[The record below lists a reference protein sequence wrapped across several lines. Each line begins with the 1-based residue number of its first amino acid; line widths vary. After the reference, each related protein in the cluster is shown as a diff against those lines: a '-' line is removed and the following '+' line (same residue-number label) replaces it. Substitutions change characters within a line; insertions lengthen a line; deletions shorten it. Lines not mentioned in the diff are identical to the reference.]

1 MHANNTTFMTPASR
15 DKPTPC
21 SAERY
26 TTQQTPEICTTHGLE
41 RAYYLL
47 SESCTNIVRSPVGL
61 YFPRVYVLVD
71 PNGTI
76 VDIVVLLFTLFE
88 HLEDEIPADGLIVRV
103 AKVLIHSL
111 LEGLDAFSNFF
122 SIVRM
127 DKLLED

>member
-1 MHANNTTFMTPASR
+1 M
-15 DKPTPC
+15 
-21 SAERY
+21 
-26 TTQQTPEICTTHGLE
+26 
-41 RAYYLL
+41 
-47 SESCTNIVRSPVGL
+47 
-61 YFPRVYVLVD
+61 VD